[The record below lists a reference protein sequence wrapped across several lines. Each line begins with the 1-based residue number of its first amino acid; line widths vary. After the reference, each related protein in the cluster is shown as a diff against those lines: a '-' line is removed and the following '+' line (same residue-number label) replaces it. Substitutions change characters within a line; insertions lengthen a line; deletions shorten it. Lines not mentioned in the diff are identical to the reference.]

1 MRSTR
6 GSAGTSPSRY
16 GGGKAA
22 VSTGCGLGNVGPV
35 RSACCSAEE
44 WVVDTLPRVRRGRRT
59 LGYWLEPRWGK
70 KPRDAPP
77 RFGLASVVSVH
88 SAYRSAEEILW
99 ALYLG

>member
-6 GSAGTSPSRY
+6 GSAGASPSRY

-22 VSTGCGLGNVGPV
+22 VSTGCGLGHDYSV
-35 RSACCSAEE
+35 RDTHRSAEE
-44 WVVDTLPRVRRGRRT
+44 CVGATLPRVRRGRRT

-77 RFGLASVVSVH
+77 RFGLGHVVSVH